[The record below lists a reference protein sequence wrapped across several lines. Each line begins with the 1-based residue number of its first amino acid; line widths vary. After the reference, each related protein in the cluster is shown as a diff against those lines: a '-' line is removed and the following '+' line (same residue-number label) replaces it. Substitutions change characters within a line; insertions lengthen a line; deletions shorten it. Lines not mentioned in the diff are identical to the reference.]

1 MSASLPIKCHLP
13 LITTRIE
20 FQFNVLSP
28 HPQITLRR
36 DLGAVIRRQARRA
49 TPYTRLNPRGVPVTA
64 RRDESPLT
72 DISDSDTDES
82 DDGESIMPSHKIS
95 KPKGEAGRSNSGG
108 YNLQDAMGWEDKEFA
123 TFTVSQVTHVLKSHQ
138 ITFSTTDIHQWR
150 SRKET

>member
-1 MSASLPIKCHLP
+1 MSASLPVKCHLP

-49 TPYTRLNPRGVPVTA
+49 TPYTRLKLKGKPVTA

-72 DISDSDTDES
+72 DVTSSDADES
-82 DDGESIMPSHKIS
+82 DVEKSDVEELTVPSRKIL
-95 KPKGEAGRSNSGG
+95 KPKGEAGKSNSGG
-108 YNLQDAMGWEDKEFA
+108 YNLKDAMGWEDKEYA
-123 TFTVSQVTHVLKSHQ
+123 TFSVSQVTHVLKV
-138 ITFSTTDIHQWR
+138 TKLR
-150 SRKET
+150 SQ